1 MEPLQPYVM
10 GQHTEVM
17 PGAER
22 DDDSGQYTE
31 TYDTDEFL
39 AAIRDSE
46 GMTGTQDVADA
57 VGCEY
62 ETAYK
67 RLRKL
72 AEEGT
77 VDSQKVANA
86 RVWVLPDE
94 VTDGGTQ
101 QPRDSRESGET
112 PSAKEADESVTPDT
126 EPTST
131 AENGGT
137 TAGDSDADDWAF
149 SE

>member
-1 MEPLQPYVM
+1 
-10 GQHTEVM
+10 M

-22 DDDSGQYTE
+22 DDDSGQYTA

-72 AEEGT
+72 AEEGA

-86 RVWVLPDE
+86 RVWFI
-94 VTDGGTQ
+94 GG
-101 QPRDSRESGET
+101 DSQRASDRRESAET
-112 PSAKEADESVTPDT
+112 ASAEQADESVTPDT

-137 TAGDSDADDWAF
+137 TAGDSDTDDWAF